1 MKKKYFIVII
11 FVCVC
16 ILGLTGLILIKQNKE
31 TKKAGVLSHEEYYY
45 DETGGTMEDEET
57 EDGLTPIRTDTYEPV
72 EVK

>member
-16 ILGLTGLILIKQNKE
+16 ILGLMGLILIKQNKE
-31 TKKAGVLSHEEYYY
+31 AKTAGVLSHEEYYY
-45 DETGGTMEDEET
+45 DETGETMEDEET